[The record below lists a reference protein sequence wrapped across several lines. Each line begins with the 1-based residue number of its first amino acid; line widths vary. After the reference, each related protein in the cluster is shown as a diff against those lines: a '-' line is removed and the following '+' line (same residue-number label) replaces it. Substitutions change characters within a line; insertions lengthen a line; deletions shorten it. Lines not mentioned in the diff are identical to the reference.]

1 MTHAFS
7 VGQFVTLE
15 PSPLRLVSTGE
26 FEVLNLL
33 PDRQYRIKN
42 VRENYDRVAQ
52 ERDLQFHRRQ
62 DPEKLVSNTITIVG
76 D

>member
-15 PSPLRLVSTGE
+15 ANPLRLVSKGE

-33 PDRQYRIKN
+33 PDRQYRIKS
-42 VRENYDRVAQ
+42 VKESYDRVAQ
-52 ERDLQFHRRQ
+52 ESDLQFHRTE
-62 DPEKLVSNTITIVG
+62 DLKKLAANIIAITG
-76 D
+76 H